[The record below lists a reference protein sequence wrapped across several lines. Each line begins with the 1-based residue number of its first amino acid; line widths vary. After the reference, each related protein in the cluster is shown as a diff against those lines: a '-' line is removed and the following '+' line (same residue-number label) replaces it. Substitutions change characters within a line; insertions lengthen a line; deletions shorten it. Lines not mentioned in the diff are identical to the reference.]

1 LRLLELIP
9 RGFRNLSSDAVSFGP
24 GVNLVVG
31 ENGQG
36 KTNLLEA
43 VALLCGQRSFRR
55 AKPPEMAADGQ
66 GFAVEGSVRRGFATE
81 ELSVE
86 WSSGVGRR
94 FRRAGKEISFREA
107 SGLAPAVFLAPE
119 HRAILAG
126 PPEERRRFVDRL
138 VLGWRP
144 AAGADL
150 LAYERVL
157 KERNA
162 LLARM
167 QPGRYGQRPHPRPLP
182 GGEGA
187 EAELEAWTEEL
198 ALAGEA
204 VRRHRRAVLEVW
216 QEAFSGLLRG
226 AGKEYSE
233 VALSYSCGEHLD
245 LFATLK
251 KLLPIERARGRS
263 LAGPNRDDLTW
274 TRAGRPLEGRVS
286 AGEVHRLVT
295 LAKLAEWRIV
305 KDAAGE
311 APLFGVDDFDAGLS
325 ERSLESFLSGVPEA
339 TTVVLTSASDAARF
353 RGLAAT
359 VLRMNGG
366 RIGDGGRA
374 VAGISKGT

>member
-9 RGFRNLSSDAVSFGP
+9 RGFRNLSTDAVSFGP
-24 GVNLVVG
+24 GVNLIVG

-55 AKPPEMAADGQ
+55 AKPPEMAADGE
-66 GFAVEGSVRRGFATE
+66 GFVVEGSVRRGFATE

-86 WSSGVGRR
+86 WSNGVGRR

-119 HRAILAG
+119 HRAILGG
-126 PPEERRRFVDRL
+126 PPEERRRFLDRL

-144 AAGADL
+144 AAAADL
-150 LAYERVL
+150 VAYERVL
-157 KERNA
+157 KERNSL
-162 LLARM
+162 LLALS
-167 QPGRYGQRPHPRPLP
+167 GRHGHRPHGPLP
-182 GGEGA
+182 GGEGGD
-187 EAELEAWTEEL
+187 ELEAWTEEL
-198 ALAGEA
+198 ARAGEA
-204 VRRHRRAVLEVW
+204 VRRHRRAVLDVW
-216 QEAFSGLLRG
+216 KETFSDLLRG

-245 LFATLK
+245 LSATLK

-263 LAGPNRDDLTW
+263 LAGPHRDDLAW
-274 TRAGRPLEGRVS
+274 TRAGRPLEGRAS
-286 AGEVHRLVT
+286 AGEIHRLVT

-325 ERSLESFLSGVPEA
+325 ERSLESFLSGLPEA

-366 RIGDGGRA
+366 RIDDGVRA